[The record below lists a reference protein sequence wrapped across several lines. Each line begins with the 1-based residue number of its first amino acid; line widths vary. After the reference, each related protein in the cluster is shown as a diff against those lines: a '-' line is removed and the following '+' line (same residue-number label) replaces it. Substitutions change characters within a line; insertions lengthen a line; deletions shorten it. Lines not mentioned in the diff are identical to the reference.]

1 MTTPVYASA
10 SLYVGDLV
18 PEVTEAILYEV
29 FKQVGPV
36 ASIKVCRDAVTRRSL
51 GYAYVNYHNV
61 VDAERAIDFINYKE
75 IKGVPC
81 RIMWSQRDPAM
92 RKSNLG
98 NIFIKNL
105 DKNIDNKALYDTFAT
120 FGNILSCKVATD
132 DHGNSKGF
140 GFVHYETQEAA
151 ELAIAKVNGKLLNGK
166 KCFVG
171 TFQAKKERS
180 AEQSENEPKWTNIYV
195 KHLDKSVDDDKLKAM
210 FTPFGTV
217 TSAVIMRG
225 EDGES
230 KGFGFINFETNE
242 AAKKA
247 VEEMNDK
254 ELDGKQIY
262 VGRAQKKSERE
273 RELKDM
279 FQKIQKERQSKYQ
292 GVNLYVKNLDE
303 SINDEQLRQEFS
315 HLGTITSAKVMTD
328 DKGAS
333 KGFGFVCFSTP
344 EEATKAVTE
353 MNGKLIA
360 NKPAYVALAQ
370 RKEQRRMQ
378 LEAMHVQRQ
387 NGPVRMA
394 APGMVAPMYPVFY
407 PPPGGR
413 GGFVQPVYPAPTA
426 ARGGRYPARG
436 GYPAPT
442 GYAAPRGGRGGKGA
456 RGGARGGAQQPGAPS
471 QYPVKYQINPNVRNQ
486 QVPVVAAV
494 PAQEPTALTPE
505 DRKNMIG
512 EALYPQIE
520 TSLKTSGMEALAG
533 KITGMLL
540 DSLDQAELMQLLE
553 SNEALQ
559 KKIEEALD
567 VLDAHGKTAQQ

>member
-1 MTTPVYASA
+1 M
-10 SLYVGDLV
+10 
-18 PEVTEAILYEV
+18 
-29 FKQVGPV
+29 
-36 ASIKVCRDAVTRRSL
+36 RRS
-51 GYAYVNYHNV
+51 NV
-61 VDAERAIDFINYKE
+61 
-75 IKGVPC
+75 
-81 RIMWSQRDPAM
+81 
-92 RKSNLG
+92 G

-140 GFVHYETQEAA
+140 GFVHYDSQEAA
-151 ELAIAKVNGKLLNGK
+151 ELAIVKVNGKLLNGK

-171 TFQAKKERS
+171 TFQARKERS
-180 AEQSENEPKWTNIYV
+180 ADQSENEPKWTNIYV
-195 KHLDKSVDDDKLKAM
+195 KHLDKSVDEEQLKAM

-217 TSAVIMRG
+217 TSAVIMRD
-225 EDGES
+225 ENGES
-230 KGFGFINFETNE
+230 KGFGFINFEINE

-254 ELDGKQIY
+254 EIDGKQVY

-328 DKGAS
+328 EKGVS

-378 LEAMHVQRQ
+378 LEAIHVQRQ
-387 NGPVRMA
+387 GQGGPVRMP

-407 PPPGGR
+407 PPPGR
-413 GGFVQPVYPAPTA
+413 GGFVAPVYPPAPAA
-426 ARGGRYPARG
+426 ARGGRFPARG
-436 GYPAPT
+436 GYGAPV
-442 GYAAPRGGRGGKGA
+442 GYAAPRGGRGGKA
-456 RGGARGGAQQPGAPS
+456 FRGGARGGAQQPGAFPN
-471 QYPVKYQINPNVRNQ
+471 QHPIKYQINPNVKNQ
-486 QVPVVAAV
+486 QLPVVHVV
-494 PAQEPTALTPE
+494 PTQEPTALTPE
-505 DRKNMIG
+505 DRKLMIG
-512 EALYPQIE
+512 ETLYPQIE
-520 TSLKTSGMEALAG
+520 AQLKPISKDGLTG

-540 DSLDQAELMQLLE
+540 ESLDQLELIQLLE
-553 SNEALQ
+553 SGEALH

-567 VLDAHGKTAQQ
+567 VLEAHTKIQQ